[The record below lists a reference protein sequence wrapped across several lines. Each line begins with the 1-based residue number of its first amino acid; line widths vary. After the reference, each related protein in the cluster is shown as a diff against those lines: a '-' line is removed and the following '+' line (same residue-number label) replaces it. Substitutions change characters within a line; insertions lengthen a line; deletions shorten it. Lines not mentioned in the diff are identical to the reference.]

1 MEKLFFFWFLLMQ
14 ASLFGF
20 GLIAVGL
27 TFLVMF
33 LPDRLRLS
41 RLLALPAI
49 WLLPLVLTALLY
61 EGGVKSADWLQ
72 HLFYPSLA
80 VYLAT
85 AIWVGVTLPTRRK
98 TAIAVALINAPFC
111 GLGAFIVAMSGS
123 GTWL

>member
-1 MEKLFFFWFLLMQ
+1 METLFVFWNLLMQ

-27 TFLVMF
+27 TCLVLF

-49 WLLPLVLTALLY
+49 WLLPLALTALLY
-61 EGGVKSADWLQ
+61 EGGMKSADWLQ
-72 HLFYPSLA
+72 YLFYPLLA
-80 VYLAT
+80 VYFAT

-111 GLGAFIVAMSGS
+111 GMGALVVAMAGS